1 MAYSITLRQRVEAL
15 LLGTYGTGRTMQAGR
30 FHLNAPDDQDYA
42 STAERRVNVTVGP
55 RKRIGDLTP
64 NPLDGYVLY
73 EHPVTVVI
81 EYARTHAGGDLAER
95 LGEQGNPGTDEAI
108 MDRMTSD
115 QHDVE
120 MVLGWYANWSGL
132 DPDLFN
138 LKADPGSASK
148 TDMRGQVAKLTLNYV
163 AWVQA
168 TSATPGT
175 YSP

>member
-1 MAYSITLRQRVEAL
+1 M
-15 LLGTYGTGRTMQAGR
+15 LGTYGTGRTMQAGR
-30 FHLNAPDDQDYA
+30 FHINSPDDQDYA
-42 STAERRVNVTVGP
+42 STAERRIAVTVGT
-55 RKRIGDLTP
+55 RRRIGDLTP

-81 EYARTHAGGDLAER
+81 EYARTRAGGDLSER

-108 MDRMTSD
+108 LDRMNSD

-120 MVLGWYANWSGL
+120 MVLGWYQNWSGL

-138 LKADPGSASK
+138 LKADPGAASK
-148 TDMRGQVAKLTLNYV
+148 TDLRGQVAKLTLNYV